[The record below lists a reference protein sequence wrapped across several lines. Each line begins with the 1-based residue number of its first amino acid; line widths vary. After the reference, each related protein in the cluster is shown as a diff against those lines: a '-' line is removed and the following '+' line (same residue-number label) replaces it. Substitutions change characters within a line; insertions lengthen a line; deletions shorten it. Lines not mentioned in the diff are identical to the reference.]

1 MVQKAKYSLQKAIS
15 LLLVVYLLPLI
26 AAYEPAA
33 WQHSEKHPKSDLLA
47 PTPMARAL
55 GIAIPNQRSNPESFD
70 SIFKNALILE
80 QASIGLTRASFSFP
94 AEFGDRTA
102 LYAGQSTIA
111 IRAPPC
117 FKA

>member
-1 MVQKAKYSLQKAIS
+1 MVQKARNSLQKAIS
-15 LLLVVYLLPLI
+15 LLLVVCLLSLI

-33 WQHSEKHPKSDLLA
+33 WHHSEKHPKSDLLA
-47 PTPMARAL
+47 PTLMARAL
-55 GIAIPNQRSNPESFD
+55 GIAIPNQRSNPEPFD
-70 SIFKNALILE
+70 SIFKDALILE

-94 AEFGDRTA
+94 TEFGDRTA
-102 LYAGQSTIA
+102 QCAGQSTIT

>member
-15 LLLVVYLLPLI
+15 LLLVVCLLPFV
-26 AAYEPAA
+26 AAYEPAT
-33 WQHSEKHPKSDLLA
+33 WQHSEKHPKSDLVA

-55 GIAIPNQRSNPESFD
+55 GIAIPNQRSNPESID
-70 SIFKNALILE
+70 SIFKDALILE
-80 QASIGLTRASFSFP
+80 HASIGLTRASFSFP
-94 AEFGDRTA
+94 TEFGDRNA
-102 LYAGQSTIA
+102 LCAGQSTIT